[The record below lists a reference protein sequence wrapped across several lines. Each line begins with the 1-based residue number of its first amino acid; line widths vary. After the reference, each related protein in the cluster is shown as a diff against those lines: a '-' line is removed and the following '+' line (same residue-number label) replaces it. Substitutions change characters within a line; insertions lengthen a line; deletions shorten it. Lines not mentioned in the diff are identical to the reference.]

1 MKGPAVSQTAAPP
14 AAPAPLDRTARTV
27 IAVVVLGMITTVL
40 DATIVSVATDRLAA
54 EFAVPLTTVQW
65 VMTGYLLA
73 FTATI
78 PLSGWAMDRYG
89 ARRVWLTAVGVFTAG
104 SLLCGL
110 AWSAPSLIGF
120 RVLQG
125 AGAGLVSPVGMAMVA
140 RAVGPQRMGRAMAVV
155 GIPMMLGPILGPV
168 IGGVL
173 VDSVD
178 WRWIFLVNIPVGLAC
193 LAWSVRALA
202 DERGAGRERLD
213 VLGLALL
220 SPGLVAL
227 AYGVTSVAARSHS
240 TTAVAGGIG
249 VGVLLLAAFV
259 AHALRASRP
268 LVELRHLANRGFAT
282 ATAVQFLA
290 VGVLTGAG
298 FLLPLY
304 HLVAR
309 SESELSTGLLLV
321 PQGVGAALAMA
332 LTGRLVDRGRGRTV
346 VVAGIGLLALGFL
359 GYTSVGRSPG
369 QLYLGIALFAIGLGA
384 GCIFAPTS
392 AAAYA
397 ALDRAAIPRAT
408 TTMSIAQRTG
418 GVVATAVFAT
428 VLQHHLDATR
438 RPGDAFGATFW
449 WPLGLALAAVVPALL
464 LPRPTPHEGAHR

>member
-1 MKGPAVSQTAAPP
+1 MTSTTAPP
-14 AAPAPLDRTARTV
+14 AVAPLDRTARTV

-40 DATIVSVATDRLAA
+40 DATIVSVATDRLAG

-65 VMTGYLLA
+65 VMTGYLLT

-89 ARRVWLTAVGVFTAG
+89 ARRVWLTAVAVFTAG

-125 AGAGLVSPVGMAMVA
+125 AGAGLVSPVGIAMVA

-168 IGGVL
+168 VGGVL

-178 WRWIFLVNIPVGLAC
+178 WRWIFLVNLPVGLAC

-202 DERGAGRERLD
+202 DDRGTGRERLD

-227 AYGVTSVAARSHS
+227 AYGVTSLAAASGSRLS
-240 TTAVAGGIG
+240 VAGGIG
-249 VGVLLLAAFV
+249 GGTVLLAAFV
-259 AHALRASRP
+259 AHALRAERP
-268 LVELRHLANRGFAT
+268 LVELRHLAHRGFAT
-282 ATAVQFLA
+282 ATAVQLLA

-309 SESELSTGLLLV
+309 GESELATGLLLV

-332 LTGRLVDRGRGRTV
+332 LTGRLVDRGHGRAV
-346 VVAGIGLLALGFL
+346 VLGGVGLLGAGFL
-359 GYTSVGRSPG
+359 GYTTVGSDPS
-369 QLYLGIALFAIGLGA
+369 QVFLAVALLAIGLGA

-397 ALDRAAIPRAT
+397 AVDRSAIARAT

-428 VLQHHLDATR
+428 VLQHHLDGSTA
-438 RPGDAFGATFW
+438 PGEAFGATFW
-449 WPLGLALAAVVPALL
+449 WPLAVAGLALVPALL
-464 LPRPTPHEGAHR
+464 LPTSRREGAHR

>member
-1 MKGPAVSQTAAPP
+1 MSQTATTSTPSAP
-14 AAPAPLDRTARTV
+14 AAEPLDRTARTV
-27 IAVVVLGMITTVL
+27 IAVVVLGIITTVL

-54 EFAVPLTTVQW
+54 EFTVSLTTVQW

-78 PLSGWAMDRYG
+78 PLAGWAMDRYG
-89 ARRVWLTAVGVFTAG
+89 ARRVWLLAVGLFTAG
-104 SLLCGL
+104 SLLCGA
-110 AWSAPSLIGF
+110 AWSAPSLIAF
-120 RVLQG
+120 RVIQG
-125 AGAGLVSPVGMAMVA
+125 AGAGLVSPVGIAMVA

-173 VDSVD
+173 IDSVD

-202 DERGAGRERLD
+202 TDHGAGRERLD
-213 VLGLALL
+213 AVGLVLL
-220 SPGLVAL
+220 SPGLVGL
-227 AYGVTSVAARSHS
+227 AYGVT
-240 TTAVAGGIG
+240 AVAGGHGSSGEVLGGIG
-249 VGVLLLAAFV
+249 GGAVLLAAFV
-259 AHALRASRP
+259 VHALRTDRP
-268 LVELRHLANRGFAT
+268 LVELRHFATRGFAT
-282 ATAVQFLA
+282 ATAVQFLT
-290 VGVLTGAG
+290 VGVLTGAA

-309 SESELSTGLLLV
+309 SESELTTGLLLV
-321 PQGVGAALAMA
+321 PQGVGAAVAMA
-332 LTGRLVDRGRGRTV
+332 LTGRLVDRGRGREIV
-346 VVAGIGLLALGFL
+346 LAGVGLLVIGFL
-359 GYTSVGRSPG
+359 AYTRVGSDPG
-369 QLYLGIALFAIGLGA
+369 QLYLGAALFAIGLGA

-397 ALDRAAIPRAT
+397 SLDRGAIPRAT

-428 VLQHHLDATR
+428 ALQHQLSTGGA
-438 RPGDAFGATFW
+438 PADAFGVSFW
-449 WPLGLALAAVVPALL
+449 WPLAIAVLALVPAAL
-464 LPRPTPHEGAHR
+464 LPTARSDAHAER

>member
-1 MKGPAVSQTAAPP
+1 MSQTAIPAPAS
-14 AAPAPLDRTARTV
+14 AAAPLDRTARTV

-54 EFAVPLTTVQW
+54 EFTVSLTTIQW

-78 PLSGWAMDRYG
+78 PLAGWAMDRYG
-89 ARRVWLTAVGVFTAG
+89 ARRVWLLAVGVFTFG
-104 SLLCGL
+104 SLLCGT

-125 AGAGLVSPVGMAMVA
+125 AGAGLVSPVGIAMVA
-140 RAVGPQRMGRAMAVV
+140 RAVGPRRMGRAMAVV

-168 IGGVL
+168 LGGVL
-173 VDSVD
+173 IDSVD

-193 LAWSVRALA
+193 LAWSVHALA
-202 DERGAGRERLD
+202 DARGAGRERLD

-227 AYGVTSVAARSHS
+227 AYGVTALAAPTGSS
-240 TTAVAGGIG
+240 TEAATGIAGG
-249 VGVLLLAAFV
+249 VMLLVAFV
-259 AHALRASRP
+259 AHALRTERP
-268 LVELRHLANRGFAT
+268 LVELRHFATRGFAT

-304 HLVAR
+304 HLLAR
-309 SESELSTGLLLV
+309 GETELQTGLLLV

-332 LTGRLVDRGRGRTV
+332 LTGRLVDRGRGRAV
-346 VVAGIGLLALGFL
+346 VLAGVGLLVAGFL
-359 GYTSVGRSPG
+359 GYTAVGSDPG
-369 QLYLGIALFAIGLGA
+369 QVYLGIALFAIGLGA

-397 ALDRAAIPRAT
+397 ALDHAAIPRAT

-428 VLQHHLDATR
+428 VLQHQLSAAAA
-438 RPGDAFGATFW
+438 PADAFSAAFW
-449 WPLGLALAAVVPALL
+449 WPLAVAVLAVVPAVL
-464 LPRPTPHEGAHR
+464 LPASKAHTGTQGA

>member
-1 MKGPAVSQTAAPP
+1 MSQTATRP
-14 AAPAPLDRTARTV
+14 AVVPLDRTARTV

-40 DATIVSVATDRLAA
+40 DATIVSVATDRLAG
-54 EFAVPLTTVQW
+54 EFSVPLTTIQW

-73 FTATI
+73 FTAAI
-78 PLSGWAMDRYG
+78 PLSGWATDRYG
-89 ARRVWLTAVGVFTAG
+89 ARRVWLVAVGVFTAG

-125 AGAGLVSPVGMAMVA
+125 AGAGLVSPVGIAMVA

-168 IGGVL
+168 LGGVL
-173 VDSVD
+173 IDSVD

-193 LAWSVRALA
+193 SAWSVRALA
-202 DERGAGRERLD
+202 DERGTGRERLD

-227 AYGVTSVAARSHS
+227 AYGVTSLAAASGSRL
-240 TTAVAGGIG
+240 AVIGGIG
-249 VGVLLLAAFV
+249 GGTVLLTAFV
-259 AHALRASRP
+259 GHALRTERP

-282 ATAVQFLA
+282 ATAVQLLA

-309 SESELSTGLLLV
+309 GEDELTTGLLLV

-346 VVAGIGLLALGFL
+346 VLTGVGLLSTGFL
-359 GYTSVGRSPG
+359 GYTTVGSDPS
-369 QLYLGIALFAIGLGA
+369 QVLLGAALFAIGLGA

-428 VLQHHLDATR
+428 VLQHHLDGSTA
-438 RPGDAFGATFW
+438 PGDAFGATFW
-449 WPLGLALAAVVPALL
+449 WPLAVAGLALVPALL
-464 LPRPTPHEGAHR
+464 LPTPRREGADR